1 MNHKE
6 VIDQLKAEVKALG
19 IPGVELILSSNL
31 DEPLYCCRG
40 TYYNNEAALK
50 AAQTPEVRAA
60 ELRATADALH
70 READDL
76 LKHS

>member
-1 MNHKE
+1 MKYKE
-6 VIDQLKAEVKALG
+6 VIDQMKADVAELG
-19 IPGVELILSSNL
+19 IPGVELILSTNL

-40 TYYNNEAALK
+40 ASYNNEADLR
-50 AAQTPEVRAA
+50 AAQAPEVRAA

-76 LKHS
+76 LKRS